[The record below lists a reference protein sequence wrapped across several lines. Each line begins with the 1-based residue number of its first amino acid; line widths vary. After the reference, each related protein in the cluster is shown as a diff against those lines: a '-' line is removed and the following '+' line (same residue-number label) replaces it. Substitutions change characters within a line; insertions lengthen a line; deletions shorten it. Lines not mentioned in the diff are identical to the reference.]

1 MGILSGKV
9 AVITGGARGIGA
21 KIAERFAEEGASVVI
36 VDIDQALAEERA
48 KAIGQSG
55 GEAAA
60 YIVDVSNTDAVK
72 DLVAE
77 VVKRFG
83 RVDILVN
90 NAGITRDGLLLTM
103 TERDWD
109 AVIAVNLKSVFNF
122 IKAIARPMIK
132 QKGGTIIN
140 ISSVVGLFG
149 NAGQINYA
157 SSKAGVIGATKSAA
171 KELASR
177 NIRVNAIAPGYIQ
190 TAMTDKLDEKAK
202 NALLELIPAKTL
214 GQPGDVANAALFL
227 ASDWSSYVT
236 GEVLRVQRRH
246 GDVIIDKN
254 RCGRRNRARIA
265 P

>member
-1 MGILSGKV
+1 MGMLNNRV
-9 AVITGGARGIGA
+9 AIVTGGARGIGA
-21 KIAERFAEEGASVVI
+21 KIAERFADEGARVVI
-36 VDIDQALAEERA
+36 VDIDQSLVEEQA
-48 KAIGQSG
+48 KTIVQKG

-60 YIVDVSNTDAVK
+60 YVVNVSNTEAVK
-72 DLVAE
+72 DLVSE

-90 NAGITRDGLLLTM
+90 NAGITRDGLLMTM

-122 IKAIARPMIK
+122 TKAIARPMIK
-132 QKGGTIIN
+132 QKGGAIIN

-149 NAGQINYA
+149 NRGQFNYA

-202 NALLELIPAKTL
+202 DALLNLIPAKTL
-214 GQPGDVANAALFL
+214 GQPQDVANAALFL
-227 ASDWSSYVT
+227 ASDLSSYVT
-236 GEVLRVQRRH
+236 GEVLRVD
-246 GDVIIDKN
+246 G
-254 RCGRRNRARIA
+254 GMAM
-265 P
+265 